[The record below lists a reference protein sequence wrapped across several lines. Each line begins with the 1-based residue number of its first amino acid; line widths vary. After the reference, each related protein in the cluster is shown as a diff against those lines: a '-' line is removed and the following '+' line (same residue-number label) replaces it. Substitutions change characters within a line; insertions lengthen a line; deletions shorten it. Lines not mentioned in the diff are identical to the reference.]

1 MVEESGSSAMTAS
14 AARPNFAGA
23 GYTLGSN
30 ENDSARVAGAAM
42 PVQRQ
47 VRKEKHCLA
56 PFVTHAGGGGGC
68 RLFVCIIQ

>member
-47 VRKEKHCLA
+47 VRKENYLA
-56 PFVTHAGGGGGC
+56 PVVTHTGGGGG
-68 RLFVCIIQ
+68 

>member
-1 MVEESGSSAMTAS
+1 MYLLVFYHRHGAEVVEESGSSAMTAS

-47 VRKEKHCLA
+47 VRKENDLA
-56 PFVTHAGGGGGC
+56 P
-68 RLFVCIIQ
+68 L